1 MSGSDLV
8 NAGNSPDGHDA
19 VFKYITTHGGEGL
32 DMTDRW
38 RAAQAS
44 LEGLMVL
51 NGHPEMI
58 PHAINWIAQ
67 MAHQGML
74 SNMSAGYQAQLSGN
88 ADAAAQYYAKAHA
101 YFPDGTVGQFGKD
114 GAGNVWGQQFDEKT
128 KQPIGKPIQITT
140 EMIAT
145 QMLQLQN
152 PVGFEQ
158 ALQTHQK
165 NNEEINLIKAHAKYY
180 GEMPA
185 VREEA
190 IKQTAIAR
198 DAETSR
204 KAEADRAREL
214 IQQQTLDQKAGIE
227 RGNVTEAMKPI
238 DKALADQ
245 AQDEGVIKRA
255 DGTNET
261 PGDRATRYQLQKELM
276 TPAQV
281 GNISLGGANLN
292 TVTAKQ
298 FAQDIMDRK
307 MRLLPSKA
315 TADRPAGADY
325 VMVGEDGKSK
335 GVVSPEVGSRINHL
349 IGAEELKPAATGGGA
364 PGRQSSIGAG
374 LNTQLAM
381 QSGAG
386 NLSGR
391 TTTPMQPRQSQR
403 GLQTV
408 SQVA

>member
-1 MSGSDLV
+1 
-8 NAGNSPDGHDA
+8 
-19 VFKYITTHGGEGL
+19 
-32 DMTDRW
+32 
-38 RAAQAS
+38 
-44 LEGLMVL
+44 
-51 NGHPEMI
+51 
-58 PHAINWIAQ
+58 
-67 MAHQGML
+67 
-74 SNMSAGYQAQLSGN
+74 
-88 ADAAAQYYAKAHA
+88 
-101 YFPDGTVGQFGKD
+101 
-114 GAGNVWGQQFDEKT
+114 
-128 KQPIGKPIQITT
+128 
-140 EMIAT
+140 
-145 QMLQLQN
+145 LQN
-152 PVGFEQ
+152 PSNFIQ
-158 ALQTHQK
+158 ALQGYQK
-165 NNEEINLIKAHAKYY
+165 NNAEIALSQAHAKYY

-185 VREEA
+185 VREQA
-190 IKQTAIAR
+190 IEQTAIAR
-198 DAETSR
+198 DAETAR
-204 KAEADRAREL
+204 KTEADRAREIL
-214 IQQQTLDQKAGIE
+214 QGQRLDQQAALE
-227 RGNVTEAMKPI
+227 RGNTTEVMKSI
-238 DKALADQ
+238 DKALVDQ

-261 PGDRATRYQLQKELM
+261 PGDRAIRYQVQKELM

-292 TVTAKQ
+292 AVTAQQ
-298 FAQDIMDRK
+298 FTKDIMDRK

-315 TADRPAGADY
+315 TANRSAGADY
-325 VMVGEDGKSK
+325 VIVGEDGKSK

-391 TTTPMQPRQSQR
+391 TTTPMPPRQPQR